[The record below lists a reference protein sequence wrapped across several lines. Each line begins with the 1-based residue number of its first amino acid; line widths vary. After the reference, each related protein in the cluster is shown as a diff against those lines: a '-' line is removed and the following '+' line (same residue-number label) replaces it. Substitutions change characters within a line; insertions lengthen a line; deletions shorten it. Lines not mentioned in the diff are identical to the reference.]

1 MGYIILPMQQ
11 SDNSELRITPPTR
24 TQTATM
30 TIKLESQREQQ
41 QKLGIFEAKDK
52 TFGTRWEQETLT
64 MWGDIA
70 NASQGWEYIT

>member
-1 MGYIILPMQQ
+1 MGYIILPMQ
-11 SDNSELRITPPTR
+11 PR
-24 TQTATM
+24 TQTAATM

-41 QKLGIFEAKDK
+41 QKLGIFEVKDK
-52 TFGTRWEQETLT
+52 SFGKRWEQETMT